1 MSSFLQ
7 TISVSQAYANQWQSQ
22 LMIDWDEMGE
32 IKFNDADLRILM
44 LNDNFTKEC
53 IRSIAVYK
61 CPLYDNQLIQL
72 LDNHQFVVLQ
82 TDNCWYSIEKNSHF
96 IQMQRSNHIANVQC
110 YIRKDHRRTPIKGIS
125 FDSCQQLKTMS
136 DLIHFLLENQELGKI
151 YDPVFSNCQA
161 FAKRIFDKFAATK
174 KHEIMLGC
182 SPTLEVT
189 PVKKKAVLSF
199 S

>member
-7 TISVSQAYANQWQSQ
+7 TISVNQAYANQWQSQ
-22 LMIDWDEMGE
+22 LMMDWDEMGE

-44 LNDNFTKEC
+44 LDDNFTKEC

-96 IQMQRSNHIANVQC
+96 IQMQRSNHIENVQC
-110 YIRKDHRRTPIKGIS
+110 YIRKDRRRTPIKGIS

-136 DLIHFLLENQELGKI
+136 DLIHFLLVNQELSRI
-151 YDPVFSNCQA
+151 YDLVLSNCQA

-182 SPTLEVT
+182 SSTLEVT
-189 PVKKKAVLSF
+189 PPW
-199 S
+199 

>member
-7 TISVSQAYANQWQSQ
+7 TISVNQAYANQWQSQ
-22 LMIDWDEMGE
+22 LMMDWGEMGE

-44 LNDNFTKEC
+44 LDDNFTKEY

-96 IQMQRSNHIANVQC
+96 IKMQRSNHIENVQC
-110 YIRKDHRRTPIKGIS
+110 YIRKHRRRTPIKRIS
-125 FDSCQQLKTMS
+125 SDSCQQLKTMS
-136 DLIHFLLENQELGKI
+136 DLIHFLLENQELSRI
-151 YDPVFSNCQA
+151 YDLVLSNCQA

-182 SPTLEVT
+182 SSTLEVT
-189 PVKKKAVLSF
+189 PPW
-199 S
+199 

>member
-7 TISVSQAYANQWQSQ
+7 TISVNQAYANQWQSQ
-22 LMIDWDEMGE
+22 LMMDWDEMGE

-44 LNDNFTKEC
+44 LDDNFTKEC

-96 IQMQRSNHIANVQC
+96 IQMQRSNHIENVQC
-110 YIRKDHRRTPIKGIS
+110 YIRKDRRRTPIKGIS

-151 YDPVFSNCQA
+151 YDLVFSNCQA
-161 FAKRIFDKFAATK
+161 FAKKIFDKFAATK

-182 SPTLEVT
+182 SPTVEVT
-189 PVKKKAVLSF
+189 PPW
-199 S
+199 

>member
-7 TISVSQAYANQWQSQ
+7 TISVNQAYANQWQSQ
-22 LMIDWDEMGE
+22 LMMDWDEMGE

-44 LNDNFTKEC
+44 LGDNFTKEC

-96 IQMQRSNHIANVQC
+96 IQMQRSNHIENVQC
-110 YIRKDHRRTPIKGIS
+110 YIRKHGRRTPIKRIS
-125 FDSCQQLKTMS
+125 SDSCQQLKTMS

-151 YDPVFSNCQA
+151 YDLVFSNCQA

-174 KHEIMLGC
+174 KHEIMFGC
-182 SPTLEVT
+182 SSTLEVT
-189 PVKKKAVLSF
+189 PPWQR
-199 S
+199 

>member
-7 TISVSQAYANQWQSQ
+7 TISVNQAYANQWQSQ
-22 LMIDWDEMGE
+22 LMMDWDEMGE

-44 LNDNFTKEC
+44 LDDNFTKEC

-96 IQMQRSNHIANVQC
+96 IQMQRSNHIENVQC
-110 YIRKDHRRTPIKGIS
+110 YIRKDRRRTPIKGIS

-151 YDPVFSNCQA
+151 YDLVFSNCQA

-182 SPTLEVT
+182 SSTLEVT
-189 PVKKKAVLSF
+189 PPW
-199 S
+199 

>member
-7 TISVSQAYANQWQSQ
+7 TISVNQAYANQWQSQ
-22 LMIDWDEMGE
+22 LMMDWGEMGE

-44 LNDNFTKEC
+44 LDDNFTKEC

-96 IQMQRSNHIANVQC
+96 IQMQRSNHIENVQC
-110 YIRKDHRRTPIKGIS
+110 YIRKHRRRTPIKRIS
-125 FDSCQQLKTMS
+125 SDSCQQLKTMS
-136 DLIHFLLENQELGKI
+136 DLIHFLLENQELSRI
-151 YDPVFSNCQA
+151 YDLVLSNCQA

-182 SPTLEVT
+182 SSTLEVT
-189 PVKKKAVLSF
+189 PPW
-199 S
+199 

>member
-1 MSSFLQ
+1 MSSSLQ
-7 TISVSQAYANQWQSQ
+7 TISVNQAYANQWQSQ
-22 LMIDWDEMGE
+22 LMMDWDEMGE

-44 LNDNFTKEC
+44 LDDNFTKEC

-96 IQMQRSNHIANVQC
+96 IQMQRSNHIENVQC
-110 YIRKDHRRTPIKGIS
+110 YIRKDRRRTPIKGIS

-151 YDPVFSNCQA
+151 YDLVFSNCQA

-189 PVKKKAVLSF
+189 PPW
-199 S
+199 

>member
-1 MSSFLQ
+1 MSSFSQ
-7 TISVSQAYANQWQSQ
+7 TISVNQAYANQWQSQ
-22 LMIDWDEMGE
+22 LMMDWDEMGE

-44 LNDNFTKEC
+44 LDDNFTKEC

-96 IQMQRSNHIANVQC
+96 IQMQRSNHIENVQC
-110 YIRKDHRRTPIKGIS
+110 YIRKDRRRTPIKGIS

-151 YDPVFSNCQA
+151 YDLVFSNCQA

-182 SPTLEVT
+182 SPTVEVT
-189 PVKKKAVLSF
+189 PPW
-199 S
+199 

>member
-1 MSSFLQ
+1 MSSFSQ
-7 TISVSQAYANQWQSQ
+7 TISVNQAYANQWQSQ
-22 LMIDWDEMGE
+22 LIMDWDEMGE

-44 LNDNFTKEC
+44 LDDNFTKEC

-72 LDNHQFVVLQ
+72 LDNHQFVFLQ

-96 IQMQRSNHIANVQC
+96 IQMQRSNHIENVQC
-110 YIRKDHRRTPIKGIS
+110 YIRKDRRRTPIKGIS

-151 YDPVFSNCQA
+151 YDLVFSNCQA

-189 PVKKKAVLSF
+189 PPW
-199 S
+199 

>member
-7 TISVSQAYANQWQSQ
+7 TISVNQAYANQWQSQ
-22 LMIDWDEMGE
+22 LMMDWGEMGE

-44 LNDNFTKEC
+44 LGDNFTKEC

-96 IQMQRSNHIANVQC
+96 IQMQRSNHIENVQC
-110 YIRKDHRRTPIKGIS
+110 YIRKDRRRTPIKGIS

-151 YDPVFSNCQA
+151 YDLVFSNCQA

-182 SPTLEVT
+182 SSTLEVT
-189 PVKKKAVLSF
+189 PPW
-199 S
+199 

>member
-7 TISVSQAYANQWQSQ
+7 TISVNQAYANQWQSQ
-22 LMIDWDEMGE
+22 LMMDWDEMGE

-44 LNDNFTKEC
+44 LDDNFTKEC

-96 IQMQRSNHIANVQC
+96 IQMQRSNHIENVQC
-110 YIRKDHRRTPIKGIS
+110 YIRKDRRRTPIKGIS

-151 YDPVFSNCQA
+151 YDLVFSNCQA

-174 KHEIMLGC
+174 KHEIMFGC

-189 PVKKKAVLSF
+189 PPW
-199 S
+199 

>member
-7 TISVSQAYANQWQSQ
+7 TISVNQAYANQWQSQ
-22 LMIDWDEMGE
+22 LMMDWGEMEE
-32 IKFNDADLRILM
+32 IKFNDADLRSLM
-44 LNDNFTKEC
+44 LDDNFTKEY

-61 CPLYDNQLIQL
+61 CPLYDNQSIQL

-96 IQMQRSNHIANVQC
+96 IQMQRSDHIENVQC
-110 YIRKDHRRTPIKGIS
+110 YLRKHCRRTPIKRIS
-125 FDSCQQLKTMS
+125 SDSCQQLKTMS
-136 DLIHFLLENQELGKI
+136 DLIHFLLENQELSRI
-151 YDPVFSNCQA
+151 YDLVLSNCQA

-182 SPTLEVT
+182 SSTLEVT
-189 PVKKKAVLSF
+189 PPWQR
-199 S
+199 

>member
-7 TISVSQAYANQWQSQ
+7 TISVNQAYANQWQSQ
-22 LMIDWDEMGE
+22 LMMDWDEMGE

-44 LNDNFTKEC
+44 LDDNFTKEC

-96 IQMQRSNHIANVQC
+96 IQMQRSNRIENVQC
-110 YIRKDHRRTPIKGIS
+110 YIRKDRRRTPIKGIS

-151 YDPVFSNCQA
+151 YDLVFSNCQA

-189 PVKKKAVLSF
+189 PPW
-199 S
+199 

>member
-7 TISVSQAYANQWQSQ
+7 TISVNQAYANQWQSQ
-22 LMIDWDEMGE
+22 LMMDWDEMGE

-44 LNDNFTKEC
+44 LDDNFTKEC

-96 IQMQRSNHIANVQC
+96 IQMQRSNHIENVQC
-110 YIRKDHRRTPIKGIS
+110 YIRKDRRRTPIKGIS

-151 YDPVFSNCQA
+151 YDLVFSNWQA

-189 PVKKKAVLSF
+189 PPW
-199 S
+199 

>member
-7 TISVSQAYANQWQSQ
+7 TISVNQAYANQWQSQ
-22 LMIDWDEMGE
+22 LMMDWDEMGE

-44 LNDNFTKEC
+44 LDDNFTKEC

-96 IQMQRSNHIANVQC
+96 IQMQRSNHIENVQC
-110 YIRKDHRRTPIKGIS
+110 YIRKDRRRTPIKRIS
-125 FDSCQQLKTMS
+125 SDSCQQLKTMS

-151 YDPVFSNCQA
+151 YDLVFSNCQA

-189 PVKKKAVLSF
+189 PPW
-199 S
+199 

>member
-7 TISVSQAYANQWQSQ
+7 TISVNQAYANQWQSQ
-22 LMIDWDEMGE
+22 LMMDWDEMGE

-44 LNDNFTKEC
+44 LDDNFTNEC

-96 IQMQRSNHIANVQC
+96 IQMQRSNHIENVQC
-110 YIRKDHRRTPIKGIS
+110 YIRKDRRRTPIKRIS
-125 FDSCQQLKTMS
+125 SDSCQQLKTMS
-136 DLIHFLLENQELGKI
+136 DLIHFLLENQELSRI
-151 YDPVFSNCQA
+151 YDLVLSNCQA

-182 SPTLEVT
+182 SSTLEVT
-189 PVKKKAVLSF
+189 PPW
-199 S
+199 

>member
-7 TISVSQAYANQWQSQ
+7 TISVNQVYANQWQSQ
-22 LMIDWDEMGE
+22 LMMDWDEMGE

-44 LNDNFTKEC
+44 LDDNFTKEC

-96 IQMQRSNHIANVQC
+96 IQMQRSNHIENVQC
-110 YIRKDHRRTPIKGIS
+110 YIRKHRRRTPIKRIS
-125 FDSCQQLKTMS
+125 SDSCQQLKTMS

-151 YDPVFSNCQA
+151 YDLVFSNCQA

-182 SPTLEVT
+182 SSTLEVT
-189 PVKKKAVLSF
+189 PPW
-199 S
+199 

>member
-7 TISVSQAYANQWQSQ
+7 TISVNQAYANQWQSQ
-22 LMIDWDEMGE
+22 LMMDWDEMGE

-44 LNDNFTKEC
+44 LDDNFTKEC

-96 IQMQRSNHIANVQC
+96 IQMQRSNHIENVQC
-110 YIRKDHRRTPIKGIS
+110 YIRKDRRRTPIKRIS
-125 FDSCQQLKTMS
+125 SDSCQQLKTMS
-136 DLIHFLLENQELGKI
+136 DLIHFLLENQELSRI
-151 YDPVFSNCQA
+151 YDLVFSNCQA
-161 FAKRIFDKFAATK
+161 FAKRVFDKFAATK

-182 SPTLEVT
+182 SSTLEVT
-189 PVKKKAVLSF
+189 PPWQR
-199 S
+199 

>member
-7 TISVSQAYANQWQSQ
+7 TISVNQAYANQWQSQ
-22 LMIDWDEMGE
+22 LMMDWDEMGE

-44 LNDNFTKEC
+44 LDDNFTKGY

-82 TDNCWYSIEKNSHF
+82 TDNWWYSIEKNSHF
-96 IQMQRSNHIANVQC
+96 IQMQRSNHIENVQC
-110 YIRKDHRRTPIKGIS
+110 YIRKDRRRTPIKGIS

-136 DLIHFLLENQELGKI
+136 DLIHFLLENQELSRI
-151 YDPVFSNCQA
+151 YDLVLSNCQA

-182 SPTLEVT
+182 SSTLEVT
-189 PVKKKAVLSF
+189 PPWQR
-199 S
+199 

>member
-7 TISVSQAYANQWQSQ
+7 TISVNQAYANQWQSQ
-22 LMIDWDEMGE
+22 LMMDWDEMGE

-44 LNDNFTKEC
+44 LDDNFTKEC

-96 IQMQRSNHIANVQC
+96 IQMQRSNHIENVQC
-110 YIRKDHRRTPIKGIS
+110 YIRKDRRRTPIKRIS
-125 FDSCQQLKTMS
+125 SDSCQQLKTMS
-136 DLIHFLLENQELGKI
+136 DLIHFLLENQELSRI
-151 YDPVFSNCQA
+151 YDLVFSNCQA

-189 PVKKKAVLSF
+189 PPW
-199 S
+199 

>member
-7 TISVSQAYANQWQSQ
+7 TISVNQAYANQWQSQ
-22 LMIDWDEMGE
+22 LMMDRDEMGE
-32 IKFNDADLRILM
+32 IKFNDADLGILM
-44 LNDNFTKEC
+44 LDDNFTKEC

-96 IQMQRSNHIANVQC
+96 IQMQRSNHIENVQC
-110 YIRKDHRRTPIKGIS
+110 YIRKHRRRTPIKRIS
-125 FDSCQQLKTMS
+125 SDSCQQLKTMS
-136 DLIHFLLENQELGKI
+136 DLIHFLLENQELSRI
-151 YDPVFSNCQA
+151 YDLVLSNCQA

-182 SPTLEVT
+182 SSTLEVT
-189 PVKKKAVLSF
+189 PPW
-199 S
+199 

>member
-44 LNDNFTKEC
+44 LNDNFTKEY

-96 IQMQRSNHIANVQC
+96 IQMQRSNHIENVQC
-110 YIRKDHRRTPIKGIS
+110 YIRKHRRRTPIKRIS
-125 FDSCQQLKTMS
+125 SDSCQQLKTMS
-136 DLIHFLLENQELGKI
+136 DLIHFLLENQELSRI
-151 YDPVFSNCQA
+151 YDLVLSNCQA

-189 PVKKKAVLSF
+189 PVKKKQC
-199 S
+199 

>member
-7 TISVSQAYANQWQSQ
+7 TISVNQAYANQWQSQ
-22 LMIDWDEMGE
+22 LMMDWDEMGE

-44 LNDNFTKEC
+44 LDDNFTKEC

-82 TDNCWYSIEKNSHF
+82 TDNWWYSIEKNSHF
-96 IQMQRSNHIANVQC
+96 IQMQRSNHIENVQC
-110 YIRKDHRRTPIKGIS
+110 YIRKDRRRTPIKGIS

-151 YDPVFSNCQA
+151 YDLVFSNCQA

-189 PVKKKAVLSF
+189 PPW
-199 S
+199 

>member
-7 TISVSQAYANQWQSQ
+7 TISVNQAYANQWQSQ
-22 LMIDWDEMGE
+22 LMMDWDEMGE

-44 LNDNFTKEC
+44 LDDNFTKEC

-96 IQMQRSNHIANVQC
+96 IQMQRSNHIENVQC
-110 YIRKDHRRTPIKGIS
+110 YIRKDRRRTPIKGIS

-136 DLIHFLLENQELGKI
+136 DLIHFLLENQELSRI
-151 YDPVFSNCQA
+151 YDLVLSNCQA

-182 SPTLEVT
+182 SSTLEVT
-189 PVKKKAVLSF
+189 PPW
-199 S
+199 

>member
-7 TISVSQAYANQWQSQ
+7 TISVNQAYANQWQGQ
-22 LMIDWDEMGE
+22 LMMDWDEMGE

-44 LNDNFTKEC
+44 LDDNFTKEC

-96 IQMQRSNHIANVQC
+96 IQMQRSNHIENVQC
-110 YIRKDHRRTPIKGIS
+110 YIRKDRRRTPIKGIS

-151 YDPVFSNCQA
+151 YDLVFSNCQA

-189 PVKKKAVLSF
+189 PPW
-199 S
+199 

>member
-7 TISVSQAYANQWQSQ
+7 TISVNQAYANQWQSQ
-22 LMIDWDEMGE
+22 LMMDWDEMGE
-32 IKFNDADLRILM
+32 IKFNDADLGILM
-44 LNDNFTKEC
+44 LDDNFTKEC

-96 IQMQRSNHIANVQC
+96 IQMQRSNHIENVQC
-110 YIRKDHRRTPIKGIS
+110 YIRKDRRRTPIKGIS

-151 YDPVFSNCQA
+151 YDLVFSNCQA

-189 PVKKKAVLSF
+189 PPW
-199 S
+199 

>member
-1 MSSFLQ
+1 MSSSLQ
-7 TISVSQAYANQWQSQ
+7 TISVNQAYANQWQSQ
-22 LMIDWDEMGE
+22 LMMDWDEMGE

-44 LNDNFTKEC
+44 LDDNFTKEC

-96 IQMQRSNHIANVQC
+96 IQMQRSNHIENVQC
-110 YIRKDHRRTPIKGIS
+110 YIRKDRRRTPIKGIS

-136 DLIHFLLENQELGKI
+136 DLIHFLLENQELSRI
-151 YDPVFSNCQA
+151 YDLVLSNCQA

-189 PVKKKAVLSF
+189 PPW
-199 S
+199 

>member
-1 MSSFLQ
+1 MSSFSQ
-7 TISVSQAYANQWQSQ
+7 TISVNQAYANQWQSQ
-22 LMIDWDEMGE
+22 LMMDWDEMGE

-44 LNDNFTKEC
+44 LDDNFTKGY

-96 IQMQRSNHIANVQC
+96 IQMQRSNHIENVQC
-110 YIRKDHRRTPIKGIS
+110 YIRKDRRRTPIKGIS

-136 DLIHFLLENQELGKI
+136 DLIHFLLENQELSRI
-151 YDPVFSNCQA
+151 YDLVLSNCQA

-189 PVKKKAVLSF
+189 PPW
-199 S
+199 

>member
-7 TISVSQAYANQWQSQ
+7 TISVNQAYANQWQSQ
-22 LMIDWDEMGE
+22 LMMDWDEMGE

-44 LNDNFTKEC
+44 LDDNFTKEC

-96 IQMQRSNHIANVQC
+96 IQMQRSNHIENVQC
-110 YIRKDHRRTPIKGIS
+110 YIRKDRRRTPIKGIS

-136 DLIHFLLENQELGKI
+136 DLIHFLLENQELSRI
-151 YDPVFSNCQA
+151 YDLVLSNCQA

-189 PVKKKAVLSF
+189 PPW
-199 S
+199 

>member
-7 TISVSQAYANQWQSQ
+7 TISVNQAYANQWQSQ
-22 LMIDWDEMGE
+22 LMMDWGKMGE

-44 LNDNFTKEC
+44 LDDNFTKGY

-61 CPLYDNQLIQL
+61 CPLYDIQLIQL

-96 IQMQRSNHIANVQC
+96 IQMQRSNHIENVQC
-110 YIRKDHRRTPIKGIS
+110 YIRKDRRRTPIKGIS

-136 DLIHFLLENQELGKI
+136 DLIHFLLENQELSRI
-151 YDPVFSNCQA
+151 YDLVLSNCQA

-189 PVKKKAVLSF
+189 PPW
-199 S
+199 

>member
-7 TISVSQAYANQWQSQ
+7 TISVNQAYANQWQSQ
-22 LMIDWDEMGE
+22 LMMDWDEMGE

-44 LNDNFTKEC
+44 LDDNFTKEC

-96 IQMQRSNHIANVQC
+96 IQMQRSNHIENVQC
-110 YIRKDHRRTPIKGIS
+110 YIRKHRRRTPIKRIS
-125 FDSCQQLKTMS
+125 SDSCQQLKTMS

-151 YDPVFSNCQA
+151 YDLVFSNCQA

-189 PVKKKAVLSF
+189 PPW
-199 S
+199 

>member
-7 TISVSQAYANQWQSQ
+7 TISVNQAYANQWQSQ
-22 LMIDWDEMGE
+22 LMMDWDEMGE

-44 LNDNFTKEC
+44 LDDNFTKEC

-96 IQMQRSNHIANVQC
+96 IQMQRSNHIENVQC
-110 YIRKDHRRTPIKGIS
+110 YIRKDRRRTPIKRIS
-125 FDSCQQLKTMS
+125 SDSCQQLKTMS
-136 DLIHFLLENQELGKI
+136 DLIHFLLENQELGRI
-151 YDPVFSNCQA
+151 YDLVFSNCQA

-189 PVKKKAVLSF
+189 PPW
-199 S
+199 

>member
-7 TISVSQAYANQWQSQ
+7 TISVNQAYANQWQSQ
-22 LMIDWDEMGE
+22 LMMDWGKMGE

-44 LNDNFTKEC
+44 LDDNFTKEC

-96 IQMQRSNHIANVQC
+96 IQMQRSNRIENVQC
-110 YIRKDHRRTPIKGIS
+110 YIRKDRRRTPIKGIS
-125 FDSCQQLKTMS
+125 FDSWQQLKTMS

-151 YDPVFSNCQA
+151 YDLVFSNCQA

-182 SPTLEVT
+182 NSTLEVT
-189 PVKKKAVLSF
+189 PPWQR
-199 S
+199 

>member
-7 TISVSQAYANQWQSQ
+7 TISVNQVYANQWQSQ
-22 LMIDWDEMGE
+22 LMMDWGEMGE

-44 LNDNFTKEC
+44 LDDNFTKEY

-96 IQMQRSNHIANVQC
+96 IQMQRSNHIENVQC
-110 YIRKDHRRTPIKGIS
+110 YIRKDRRRTPIKGIS

-136 DLIHFLLENQELGKI
+136 DLIHFLLENQELSRI
-151 YDPVFSNCQA
+151 YDLVLSNCQA

-189 PVKKKAVLSF
+189 PPW
-199 S
+199 

>member
-7 TISVSQAYANQWQSQ
+7 TISVNQAYANQWQSQ
-22 LMIDWDEMGE
+22 LMMDWGEMGE

-44 LNDNFTKEC
+44 LDDNFTKEC

-96 IQMQRSNHIANVQC
+96 IQMQRSNHIENVQC
-110 YIRKDHRRTPIKGIS
+110 YIRKHRRRTPIKRIS
-125 FDSCQQLKTMS
+125 SDSCQQLKTMS
-136 DLIHFLLENQELGKI
+136 DLIHFLLENQELSRI
-151 YDPVFSNCQA
+151 YDLVLSNCQA

-189 PVKKKAVLSF
+189 PPW
-199 S
+199 

>member
-7 TISVSQAYANQWQSQ
+7 TISVNQAYANQWQSQ
-22 LMIDWDEMGE
+22 LMMDRDEMGE

-44 LNDNFTKEC
+44 LDDNFTKEC

-96 IQMQRSNHIANVQC
+96 IQMQRSNHIENVQC
-110 YIRKDHRRTPIKGIS
+110 YIRKDRRRTPIKGIS

-151 YDPVFSNCQA
+151 YDLVFSNCQA

-189 PVKKKAVLSF
+189 PPW
-199 S
+199 

>member
-7 TISVSQAYANQWQSQ
+7 TISVNQAYANQWQSQ
-22 LMIDWDEMGE
+22 LMMDWDEMGE

-44 LNDNFTKEC
+44 LDDNFTKEC
-53 IRSIAVYK
+53 IGSIAVYK

-96 IQMQRSNHIANVQC
+96 IQMQRSNRIENVQC
-110 YIRKDHRRTPIKGIS
+110 YIRKDRRRTPIKGIS

-151 YDPVFSNCQA
+151 YDLVFSNCQA

-189 PVKKKAVLSF
+189 PPW
-199 S
+199 

>member
-7 TISVSQAYANQWQSQ
+7 TISVNQVYANQWQSQ
-22 LMIDWDEMGE
+22 LMMDWGEMGE

-44 LNDNFTKEC
+44 LDDNFTKEY

-96 IQMQRSNHIANVQC
+96 IQMQRSNHIENVQC
-110 YIRKDHRRTPIKGIS
+110 YIRKHRRRTPIKRIS
-125 FDSCQQLKTMS
+125 SDSCQQLKTMS
-136 DLIHFLLENQELGKI
+136 DLIHFLLVNQELSRI
-151 YDPVFSNCQA
+151 YDLVLSNCQA

-182 SPTLEVT
+182 SSTLEVT
-189 PVKKKAVLSF
+189 PPWQR
-199 S
+199 

>member
-7 TISVSQAYANQWQSQ
+7 TISVNQAYANQWQSQ
-22 LMIDWDEMGE
+22 LMMDWDEMGE

-44 LNDNFTKEC
+44 LDDNFTKEC

-96 IQMQRSNHIANVQC
+96 IQMQRSNHIENVQC
-110 YIRKDHRRTPIKGIS
+110 YIRKDRRRTPIKGIS

-151 YDPVFSNCQA
+151 YDLVFSNCQA

-182 SPTLEVT
+182 SPTVEVT
-189 PVKKKAVLSF
+189 PPW
-199 S
+199 

>member
-7 TISVSQAYANQWQSQ
+7 TISVNQVYANQWQSQ
-22 LMIDWDEMGE
+22 LMMDWGEMGE

-44 LNDNFTKEC
+44 LDDNFTKEC

-96 IQMQRSNHIANVQC
+96 IQMQRSNHIENVQC
-110 YIRKDHRRTPIKGIS
+110 YIRKHRRRTPIKRIS
-125 FDSCQQLKTMS
+125 SDSCQQLKTMS

-151 YDPVFSNCQA
+151 YDLVFSNCQA

-182 SPTLEVT
+182 SSTLEVT
-189 PVKKKAVLSF
+189 PPW
-199 S
+199 